1 MKRIKDIL
9 GVLIYPILLLIVEF
23 GSIFIFTLIF
33 NMTNNYEIG
42 SVEYTEALATF
53 FVNNRIWIVL
63 VSLIILIPLF
73 KKKCTINRMNFDIKN
88 IILLILIGISFG
100 LTYNLII
107 LHLNRYLNF
116 TNIFDESNTNI
127 LITLLTSGLIGPIM
141 EELVFRNIV
150 YEKFKK
156 IYKSTSAI
164 LLTGVL
170 FGLFHGNLIQF
181 IYAFLFNFILI
192 FVYEKYKSIYA
203 PIIVHISANSG
214 LQLFL
219 VLINYN
225 NIYISLSSLFVSL
238 IILLISYKLMNK
250 NSING

>member
-1 MKRIKDIL
+1 MKRIKEIL
-9 GVLIYPILLLIVEF
+9 GVLIYPILLLVVEF
-23 GSIFIFTLIF
+23 SSILLFTLIF

-42 SVEYTEALATF
+42 SLEYTENLGIF
-53 FVNNRIWIVL
+53 FTNNRFWIVL
-63 VSLIILIPLF
+63 VSFILLIPLY
-73 KKKCTINRMNFDIKN
+73 KKKCTINKMTFDIKN
-88 IILLILIGISFG
+88 IILLILIGISFS

-107 LHLNRYLNF
+107 LNLNRYLNF
-116 TNIFDESNTNI
+116 TDIFDGSNTNI

-156 IYKSTSAI
+156 IYKPISAI
-164 LLTGVL
+164 LLTGIL
-170 FGLFHGNLIQF
+170 FGIFHGNLIQS
-181 IYAFLFNFILI
+181 IYVFLFNFILI
-192 FVYEKYKSIYA
+192 FVYERYKSIYA

-219 VLINYN
+219 SFINYN
-225 NIYISLSSLFVSL
+225 NIYVSLFSLIMSL

-250 NSING
+250 SGVDG